1 MRSFAWA
8 SVKLLEPLAGAAVS
22 LAFDVVAV
30 AGLWLWSV
38 VVAGGATVA
47 FGGFG
52 RFGRLSNGHTRQQA
66 RGHTQCE
73 NLFHAFLSDK
83 HETTAGYRSGSITNY
98 RVSTGQHVSCQ

>member
-1 MRSFAWA
+1 MKLYA
-8 SVKLLEPLAGAAVS
+8 SLYLAYIAFVVHPDLNLAATMLCLAAPYALVVLLEIGHVGVAALRNAILRLAFREAVGAFGGAAVS

-52 RFGRLSNGHTRQQA
+52 RFG
-66 RGHTQCE
+66 
-73 NLFHAFLSDK
+73 
-83 HETTAGYRSGSITNY
+83 
-98 RVSTGQHVSCQ
+98 V